1 MGRGSLRRSGL
12 DAKGRTSQHQVMVA
26 FAPSVEQRCL
36 KGDPKLLKQAVDR
49 RLRAL
54 LSGSGRS
61 DELSTALHYSLL
73 APGKRIRPILTV
85 LSSWEFGEQD
95 LRALDAGCAIEMVHT
110 ASLILDDLPAM
121 DDSRERRGQAATHI
135 RFGEDVAMLSAITLL
150 SKAYATLSGMEHV
163 SADTR
168 CTLIGILARAVG
180 QDGLAG
186 GQFTDLRPAAI
197 SGPHAAAEANHRKT
211 GALFVAAIE
220 MATAIRGVDHD
231 EAQALHR
238 CARELG
244 QAYQLLDDIT
254 DAALP
259 GRPLRSEDVG
269 KATVLS
275 FVGLEAAQHRLR
287 HHLDTALAGLHS
299 SSALAGYVRALFG
312 TEHAVTEMV

>member
-1 MGRGSLRRSGL
+1 
-12 DAKGRTSQHQVMVA
+12 MVA
-26 FAPSVEQRCL
+26 FAPSIEQRCL
-36 KGDPKLLKQAVDR
+36 KGEPKLLKQAVDR

-61 DELSTALHYSLL
+61 DELAAALHYSLL

-85 LSSWEFGEQD
+85 LSSWEIGEQD
-95 LRALDAGCAIEMVHT
+95 LKALDAGCAIEMVHT

-121 DDSRERRGQAATHI
+121 DDARERRGQAATHI

-150 SKAYATLSGMEHV
+150 SKAYATLGAMEHV
-163 SADTR
+163 SAETR

-197 SGPHAAAEANHRKT
+197 SGPQAAAEANHRKT
-211 GALFVAAIE
+211 GALFVAAVE
-220 MATAIRGVDHD
+220 MAAAIRGVDHD

-244 QAYQLLDDIT
+244 QAYQLFDDIT
-254 DAALP
+254 DAALL
-259 GRPLRSEDVG
+259 GRANRSEDAG

-287 HHLDTALAGLHS
+287 HHLDSALAGLHPA
-299 SSALAGYVRALFG
+299 SALAEYVRALFG
-312 TEHAVTEMV
+312 TEHVATELV